1 MEAPL
6 RTHLRDDAAFGS
18 RAPDGKGRPERADA
32 ADEAP
37 VEVDRPL
44 RAYAVLVGVFTALF
58 VVPLAAAAR
67 RRALPPRPE
76 VTDLA
81 LLGVGTFKLSRL
93 LATDA
98 VTGFVRAPFVRF
110 EGMEGLTT
118 PKESPRGHGLRRAI
132 GQLLL
137 CPKCMGLWLAAALTA
152 GLTVAPRATR
162 TACGALA
169 VAAANDALQTAH
181 KASTAATSGA

>member
-1 MEAPL
+1 M
-6 RTHLRDDAAFGS
+6 T
-18 RAPDGKGRPERADA
+18 
-32 ADEAP
+32 DEAR
-37 VEVDRPL
+37 EDLDRPL
-44 RAYAVLVGVFTALF
+44 GAYALLAGVFSLVF
-58 VVPLAAAAR
+58 LVPLTVAAR
-67 RRALPPRPE
+67 RRTLPPRPRA
-76 VTDLA
+76 TDLA

-118 PKESPRGHGLRRAI
+118 PKESPRGRGLQRAL

-137 CPKCMGLWLAAALTA
+137 CPKCMGLWVAAALTA
-152 GLTVAPRATR
+152 GLATAPRATR

-169 VAAANDALQTAH
+169 VAAANDVLQTAH
-181 KASTAATSGA
+181 KASTDATSAA